1 MKWAGAVALGLLTV
15 AAACT
20 SGSTDSN
27 DGTRPGGQGGSS
39 SGGPLG
45 GGTSGGSSG
54 AAMSSGSASSGAGNG
69 TGSGSGASFDSGAF
83 ADSGPAQDDAGTD
96 STVAADTGAPEAS
109 GDGIAVSPPPEVAG
123 CGGAKLYQVPD
134 DPAASGP
141 WPVGV
146 KTVSIAL
153 PSVSKPLTV
162 EIWYPAKLGTEAG
175 MTRVKIDAR
184 TWLPASEQTKI
195 PDSAAQTSAS
205 CNCYRDLPIDDAHGP
220 YPAALYIHGTGSFRY
235 ASVNTMTQWASRGF
249 IVVAA
254 DHFGL
259 YLADF
264 LASASLGSCQG
275 SGISQD
281 LNRDVDAMIA
291 ALTTPAGDLAFLGHS
306 IDMTRI
312 AISGHSQGAWTAA
325 QMSTK
330 PNVQVDLPLDDSSQT
345 VASSSS
351 LKSVMIVAGLA
362 DKVLSY
368 SMDQSAYGGSPAPK
382 RLVGITGGGHLV
394 VTDLCTDVNSQGK
407 NAIQVAQ
414 QYNVCGV
421 GLLAALFDCGT
432 VDPVAGTQVVN
443 YATTAALEETLHCI
457 DRSQQFSQLVSSHP
471 LAGDFQHSP

>member
-1 MKWAGAVALGLLTV
+1 MKWAGSAVIGSLSIGVLCIS
-15 AAACT
+15 CT
-20 SGSTDSN
+20 SSN
-27 DGTRPGGQGGSS
+27 PNGGQGPGGGGGSS
-39 SGGPLG
+39 SGVASSSSG
-45 GGTSGGSSG
+45 SGGSGSG
-54 AAMSSGSASSGAGNG
+54 ASSGSASSGGSS
-69 TGSGSGASFDSGAF
+69 SGSSSGDGLDSGISG
-83 ADSGPAQDDAGTD
+83 DSGLAEGGPQTESGVAGD
-96 STVAADTGAPEAS
+96 SGAPEAG
-109 GDGIAVSPPPEVAG
+109 GDGAGASPPPDVAG
-123 CGGAKLYQVPD
+123 CGSAKLYKVPD
-134 DPAASGP
+134 DPSAAGP

-162 EIWYPAKLGTEAG
+162 EIWYPAKLGSEAG
-175 MTRVKIDAR
+175 MSRVTIDAR
-184 TWLPASEQTKI
+184 KWLPASEQTKI
-195 PDSAAQTSAS
+195 PDAAAQTSAS
-205 CNCYRDLPIDDAHGP
+205 CNCYRDLPIDDGHGP
-220 YPAALYIHGTGSFRY
+220 YPAAIYIHGTGSFRY

-281 LNRDVDAMIA
+281 LNRDVDAMIS
-291 ALTTPAGDLAFLGHS
+291 ALTTPSGNLAFLGQS

-312 AISGHSQGAWTAA
+312 AMSGHSQGAWTAA

-330 PNVQVDLPLDDSSQT
+330 PNVQVDLPLDDSNQT
-345 VASSSS
+345 VATSSS

-368 SMDQSAYGGSPAPK
+368 SMDQSAYSGSPAPK

-394 VTDLCTDVNSQGK
+394 VTDLCTDVNTQGK

-414 QYNVCGV
+414 QYSVCGV

-432 VDPVAGTQVVN
+432 VDPVAGTQAVN
-443 YATTAALEETLHCI
+443 YATTAALEETLHCV

-471 LAGDFQHSP
+471 LVGDFQHSP